1 MLIAL
6 VILGLIATLVI
17 NKVVVVLDNA
27 QRRAIADEAIAAL
40 SEAWQETILAGKV
53 TSGMSPTHGAVMG
66 KLNAVKYLPQL
77 QGHVI
82 DDAYTNAVPTGRT
95 LTCSSGSSALNT
107 CYQLSNGAVIL
118 AYNRVIQGTAPYF
131 FFKYILDP
139 DGKATGDEDSLMIA
153 IYADGKVRTSGYLVS
168 GSSFYSHHNQQNTY
182 TRPPLWY
189 D

>member
-82 DDAYTNAVPTGRT
+82 DDVYTNAVPTGKT
-95 LTCSSGSSALNT
+95 LTCSSANSAVYT
-107 CYQLSNGAVIL
+107 CYQLSNGAIIL
-118 AYNRVIQGTAPYF
+118 AYNRPIWGTNNGY
-131 FFKYILDP
+131 FFKYFLDP
-139 DGKATGDEDSLMIA
+139 DGKATGAEDSLLVA

>member
-1 MLIAL
+1 
-6 VILGLIATLVI
+6 
-17 NKVVVVLDNA
+17 
-27 QRRAIADEAIAAL
+27 L

-153 IYADGKVRTSGYLVS
+153 IYADGKVRTSGHLVS
-168 GSSFYSHHNQQNTY
+168 GSRFYGNYNQHNTY